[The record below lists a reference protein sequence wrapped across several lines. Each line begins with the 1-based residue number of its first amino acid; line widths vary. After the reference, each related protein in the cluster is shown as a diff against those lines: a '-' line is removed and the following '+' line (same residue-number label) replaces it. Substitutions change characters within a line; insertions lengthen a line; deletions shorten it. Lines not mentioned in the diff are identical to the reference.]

1 MAVQRLAVVPRARG
15 QEVTLALDGELDA
28 YSVRQL
34 AAELDTLRRDGHRHV
49 RLDMANL
56 TFLDSAGLQTLV
68 EQDAALRSDG
78 GRLVVERAADPV
90 RRVLRV
96 AGVDAG
102 VGGLTVE

>member
-1 MAVQRLAVVPRARG
+1 MAVQRLAVVPRASG

-34 AAELDTLRRDGHRHV
+34 VAELDTLRRGGHVHV
-49 RLDMANL
+49 RLDMADL
-56 TFLDSAGLQTLV
+56 TFVDSAGLQTLV
-68 EQDAALRSDG
+68 EQDAALRNHG

-96 AGVDAG
+96 AGLDAG

>member
-15 QEVTLALDGELDA
+15 QEVTLALDGDLDA
-28 YSVRQL
+28 YSVREL
-34 AAELDTLRRDGHRHV
+34 VTELDTLRGNGHLHV

-56 TFLDSAGLQTLV
+56 TFLDSVGLQTLV
-68 EQDAALRSDG
+68 EQDAALRRRG

-96 AGVDAG
+96 AGLDAG